1 MSGLAGEAIGL
12 GTANPNPIGGAAKVT
27 TDGAAVGRGS
37 LENFIGFGFSATSQ
51 EPLPQ
56 DFNATD
62 DTVTVGRTANPS
74 QEPTYTAIPGNTL
87 DETLLWAT
95 PAP

>member
-1 MSGLAGEAIGL
+1 MSGLAGESIGL

-37 LENFIGFGFSATSQ
+37 LQNFIGFGFNATSQ
-51 EPLPQ
+51 EPLPN
-56 DFNATD
+56 DFSAAD

-74 QEPTYTAIPGNTL
+74 QEPVYTAVPGVPL
-87 DETLLWAT
+87 DEKLTWTTT
-95 PAP
+95 P